1 MVAER
6 VTATDL
12 PSQAE
17 QAGMLT
23 PQEAEDRLYAIWYEF
38 ESGSRKPEDAGRRA
52 SALKKFGSGLSPE
65 AEKYLEE
72 EIDVVEAG
80 RKMRVSRGIWIR
92 ESATGDARK
101 DLRQKNAPIIAAKE
115 AAAKRS
121 RSEKLE
127 ARKQKAY
134 ERRGTRPELIH

>member
-1 MVAER
+1 M
-6 VTATDL
+6 TATDL
-12 PSQAE
+12 PSQDE
-17 QAGMLT
+17 QAGMLAL
-23 PQEAEDRLYAIWYEF
+23 QEAEDRLYAIWYEF
-38 ESGSRKPEDAGRRA
+38 ESGPRRPEDAGRRA
-52 SALKKFGSGLSPE
+52 SALKEFGSVLSPE

-92 ESATGDARK
+92 ESAIGDARK
-101 DLRQKNAPIIAAKE
+101 DLRQKRAPIIAAKE

-121 RSEKLE
+121 PSEKLQVG
-127 ARKQKAY
+127 RQKAQ